1 MNFESPLFTR
11 KRLNKWRP
19 PWEWPRQTF
28 LERQIP
34 VEITNESRHVAVSSS
49 PSSFGLLV
57 NASRLQLLIPSPRW
71 FFFFFLAFISE
82 GLNVREHW
90 VRISQG
96 LLSRSTD
103 KCLWLSSAGQVSL
116 HFWACRV
123 KFFKA
128 SAMRYFSTTG
138 IKPVKQCVP
147 SGVKRVEG
155 SKIMWLRRPRGIKY
169 INNNHVCF
177 Y

>member
-1 MNFESPLFTR
+1 MWL
-11 KRLNKWRP
+11 L
-19 PWEWPRQTF
+19 
-28 LERQIP
+28 
-34 VEITNESRHVAVSSS
+34 SSS

-57 NASRLQLLIPSPRW
+57 NASRFTAPYSFSTVIFFSPP
-71 FFFFFLAFISE
+71 AFISE

-96 LLSRSTD
+96 LLSTSID

-138 IKPVKQCVP
+138 IKPVKQRVP

-155 SKIMWLRRPRGIKY
+155 SRIMWLRRPRGIKY